1 MKSVNSTMIL
11 VFGILGF
18 VFCPIFGFIAWSM
31 GTTALRAIDNEDEYD
46 DRERSL
52 ANAGRICGIIS
63 SFVWL
68 GYLLIY
74 WMASSAADLGPNH

>member
-1 MKSVNSTMIL
+1 MDRQVSVNGTLIL

-18 VFCPIFGFIAWSM
+18 VLCPGFGLISWSM
-31 GTTALRAIDNEDEYD
+31 GTNALRRLDEEEIYD
-46 DRERSL
+46 GSERSL

-74 WMASSAADLGPNH
+74 WLASSGKH